1 MIQRHISKGRWQFD
15 YSMTISIIAAVTQNN
30 VIGKDNDLPWSLPAD
45 MQFFKDTTKGHHVI
59 MGRKNYLSIPEKYR
73 PLPNRTNVIV
83 TRQNDFVAED
93 CVVTHSVEDAIE
105 AAKESGEDEAFIIGG
120 GEIFKQS
127 LENNLVDRM
136 YITRIHT
143 EIEGDV
149 FFPEIELNVWKEVK
163 REDCEADDRNE
174 YAYSF
179 IVYEKS

>member
-1 MIQRHISKGRWQFD
+1 
-15 YSMTISIIAAVTQNN
+15 
-30 VIGKDNDLPWSLPAD
+30 
-45 MQFFKDTTKGHHVI
+45 
-59 MGRKNYLSIPEKYR
+59 
-73 PLPNRTNVIV
+73 
-83 TRQNDFVAED
+83 
-93 CVVTHSVEDAIE
+93 VTHSVEDAIE

-149 FFPEIELNVWKEVK
+149 FFPEIELAIWKEVK